1 MGLFSRL
8 RGLAA
13 EIPARRDSGGPTV
26 RTAAYLLPIAMLML
40 AACKAATA
48 PATTPT
54 AEPTIAVAP
63 STGLGAADEAA
74 IKADAVA
81 RLQRR
86 TMVGQFQT
94 RHSCSEYFSLGDPQI
109 IDSTLGEQTGKVR
122 LLIPIKVYHAEPAG
136 TAPDIACYGY
146 AHPGWLLNQPYNVT
160 FEFQIEHWQTGWRV
174 AQIQANGF

>member
-1 MGLFSRL
+1 MPAYRAAARLF
-8 RGLAA
+8 
-13 EIPARRDSGGPTV
+13 
-26 RTAAYLLPIAMLML
+26 PIAMLML

-63 STGLGAADEAA
+63 STGLSAADEAA
-74 IKADAVA
+74 IKADAKA
-81 RLQRR
+81 RLLARR
-86 TMVGQFQT
+86 IGMVSLST
-94 RHSCSEYFSLGDPQI
+94 VHSCSEYFSLGDPQI
-109 IDSTLGEQTGKVR
+109 IDSTLGEQAGKVR
-122 LLIPIKVYHAEPAG
+122 LLIPIKVYHPEPAG

-160 FEFQIEHWQTGWRV
+160 FEFQIEHWQTGWRI